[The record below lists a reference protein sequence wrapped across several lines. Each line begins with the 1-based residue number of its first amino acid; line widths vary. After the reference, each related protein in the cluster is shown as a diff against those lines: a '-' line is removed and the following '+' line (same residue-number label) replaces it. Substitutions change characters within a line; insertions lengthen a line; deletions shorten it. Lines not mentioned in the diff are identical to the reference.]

1 VRTPGAALRRL
12 ETMAKSEDRRA
23 RRESL
28 EHELQNARSMI
39 RALRQATG
47 NAQPEHGVMFE
58 LERAEEKEVQILEA
72 LAALDRDPD

>member
-1 VRTPGAALRRL
+1 M
-12 ETMAKSEDRRA
+12 MAKSEDRQA

-28 EHELQNARSMI
+28 EHELRNVRSMI
-39 RALRQATG
+39 RALQQAAG

-72 LAALDRDPD
+72 IAALDGDPD